1 MTALANPI
9 NTDLIGEAMN
19 NSNIILESINIIDQI
34 NDAIESL
41 AMLAQDS
48 DNIDAKHVGRVLGIL
63 QTNLAEVV
71 LAPIVG
77 RDKPCPYENH

>member
-1 MTALANPI
+1 
-9 NTDLIGEAMN
+9 MN

-48 DNIDAKHVGRVLGIL
+48 DNVDAKHVGRVLGIL
-63 QTNLAEVV
+63 QTNLAEEYQV
-71 LAPIVG
+71 LILNLG
-77 RDKPCPYENH
+77 LYEQD

>member
-1 MTALANPI
+1 
-9 NTDLIGEAMN
+9 MN

-63 QTNLAEVV
+63 QTNLAEEYQV
-71 LAPIVG
+71 LILNLG
-77 RDKPCPYENH
+77 LYEQD

>member
-1 MTALANPI
+1 
-9 NTDLIGEAMN
+9 MN

-48 DNIDAKHVGRVLGIL
+48 DNVDAKHVGRVLGIL
-63 QTNLAEVV
+63 QTNLAEEYQV
-71 LAPIVG
+71 LILNLG
-77 RDKPCPYENH
+77 LYEQV